1 MTQLLDPLLT
11 LLLNYGYPV
20 VAFCVICGYIGIPIP
35 SDAILLAAGSFTV
48 DGTLNIFI
56 LIPLVVVTA
65 LAGDLMGY
73 ILGNKFG
80 HLAGGKWTSKIGFTK
95 DKISSVSSFL
105 AKWGIW
111 CVFLTRWLLTPL
123 AVPVNLAAGLS
134 NYSFKKFVLAS
145 VIGESIWAGTYI
157 YLGYIFGSNWQ
168 LLTDYIDQAP
178 LFLVLIVIGIGSL
191 AIALRMWKKGRL
203 F

>member
-20 VAFCVICGYIGIPIP
+20 VAFCVLCGYIGIPIP

-56 LIPLVVVTA
+56 LVPLVIVTA
-65 LAGDLMGY
+65 LIGDIAGFV
-73 ILGNKFG
+73 LGNKFG
-80 HLAGGKWTSKIGFTK
+80 HIVGGKFSSKVGFTK
-95 DKISSVSSFL
+95 QKISSVSSFL
-105 AKWGIW
+105 SRWGIW

-134 NYSFKKFVLAS
+134 NYSFKKFFLAS
-145 VIGESIWAGTYI
+145 VVGESVWAGSYI
-157 YLGYIFGSNWQ
+157 YLGYVFGANWQ
-168 LLTDYIDQAP
+168 LLTDYLDQTP